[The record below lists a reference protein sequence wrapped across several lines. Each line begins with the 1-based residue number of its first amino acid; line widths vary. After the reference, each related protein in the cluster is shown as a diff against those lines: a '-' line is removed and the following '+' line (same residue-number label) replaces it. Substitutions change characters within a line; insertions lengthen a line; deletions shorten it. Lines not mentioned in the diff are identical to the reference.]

1 MLESNVKQYWLY
13 LWKKRILLDDDSIV
27 TRVCYG
33 ITSNADERR
42 NGYEGHNGHPVEF
55 ADLWTGP
62 ERPIKVLES
71 KISDTFS
78 EHRIVGYRNY
88 KYEWLTEEVSY
99 EQIKSWIEWELNEFP
114 SITKDDVSK

>member
-1 MLESNVKQYWLY
+1 MRESKAKQYWLY
-13 LWKKRILLDDDSIV
+13 LWKKQILLDDNSIV

-33 ITSNADERR
+33 ITSNVDERR

-55 ADLWTGP
+55 VDLWTGP

-71 KISDTFS
+71 KISETFLD
-78 EHRIVGYRNY
+78 HRVVGYRNY

-99 EQIKSWIEWELNEFP
+99 DQIKSWIEWELQDFP
-114 SITKDDVSK
+114 SITKVIL